1 MKTPPP
7 DFCLFIW
14 QSRVLLIFTHIQKT
28 DKMIN
33 VCCAII
39 LEGSKILA
47 VQRGVESSH
56 PLKWE
61 FPGGKI
67 HPEESAKQCIVR
79 EIAEELTIGIE
90 VVNQLVSVEFDYG
103 TKQICLIPFVCKIV
117 SGDIKLTEH
126 IAQKWLR
133 FDELE
138 TMDWSEADYELIKT
152 NKERLE
158 LFVQGKYLL

>member
-1 MKTPPP
+1 
-7 DFCLFIW
+7 
-14 QSRVLLIFTHIQKT
+14 
-28 DKMIN
+28 MIN

-47 VQRGVESSH
+47 VQRGLESSH

-67 HPEESAKQCIVR
+67 HPEESAEQCIMR

-90 VVNQLVSVEFDYG
+90 VVKMLVPVEFNYG
-103 TKQICLIPFVCKIV
+103 AKQIFLIPFVCKII
-117 SGDIKLTEH
+117 SGEIKLTEH

-138 TMDWSEADYELIKT
+138 IMDWSEVDYELIKT
-152 NKERLE
+152 NKESLE
-158 LFVQGKYLL
+158 LLLIQGKYLLLKPE

>member
-1 MKTPPP
+1 
-7 DFCLFIW
+7 
-14 QSRVLLIFTHIQKT
+14 
-28 DKMIN
+28 MID

-47 VQRGVESSH
+47 VQRGAASSH

-67 HPEESAKQCIVR
+67 HPEESADQCIVR

-90 VVNQLVSVEFDYG
+90 VEKRLVPVEFDYG
-103 TKQICLIPFVCKIV
+103 TKQICLIPFVCKII
-117 SGDIKLTEH
+117 SGEIKLTEH

-138 TMDWSEADYELIKT
+138 TMDWSEADDELLKT
-152 NKERLE
+152 NKESLKLLIQE
-158 LFVQGKYLL
+158 KYF